1 MKLVRWTRFSWNLA
15 ELPTPAPSL
24 VDRYSLRPAHRDDFE
39 TVKHI
44 ILHTFALDSAWCD
57 SFALVREW
65 LGFQIDQAFERESA
79 PALVVLHGQRIIGA
93 SALTTDVDAES
104 HLISGPC
111 VFMEYQNRGL
121 GSALLYYS
129 LKQLKNSGLENANA
143 VTKDNVAVAKFLYPK
158 FGSKRAAHDFVPG
171 LAPT

>member
-1 MKLVRWTRFSWNLA
+1 MKLVRWTRFTWNLA
-15 ELPTPAPSL
+15 DLPTPAPPL
-24 VDRYSLRPAHRDDFE
+24 ADRYSLRPAHRDDFE

-44 ILHTFALDSAWCD
+44 ILHTFTLDSAWCD
-57 SFALVREW
+57 SFSLVREW
-65 LGFQIDQAFERESA
+65 LAVQIDLAFERESA
-79 PALVVLHGQRIIGA
+79 PALVVQHGQRIIGA
-93 SALTTDVDAES
+93 SALTTDVAAES

-129 LKQLKNSGLENANA
+129 LKQLKNSGLERVNA
-143 VTKDNVAVAKFLYPK
+143 VSKDNVAAAKFLYPK
-158 FGSKRAAHDFVPG
+158 FGSTSEAHDFVPT

>member
-1 MKLVRWTRFSWNLA
+1 MKLVRWTRFTWNLTN
-15 ELPTPAPSL
+15 LPTPAPPL
-24 VDRYSLRPAHRDDFE
+24 ADRYSLRPAHGDDFE

-44 ILHTFALDSAWCD
+44 ILHAFTLDSTWCD
-57 SFALVREW
+57 SFGLVRGWLEW
-65 LGFQIDQAFERESA
+65 QIDLAFEREST
-79 PALVVLHGQRIIGA
+79 PALVIQHGQRIIGA
-93 SALTTDVDAES
+93 SALTTDVDSDS

-129 LKQLKNSGLENANA
+129 LKQLKNSGLEKANC
-143 VTKDNVAVAKFLYPK
+143 VTKDNVAAARFLYPK
-158 FGSKRAAHDFVPG
+158 FGSTGVEHDFVPG